1 MSDNT
6 QNQNVNT
13 YKTHTDPQHG
23 WLEVPFAMVYL
34 LGIGDKLTR
43 YSYMKRDCQTFY
55 LEEDQDVDTFI
66 RAYEAKFGARPNMVE
81 GSYSNGQSFVRNLT
95 RYDWATVLIK
105 TAERMAKGA

>member
-13 YKTHTDPQHG
+13 YIFHTDPGHG

-34 LGIGDKLTR
+34 LGIGDKLSS

-55 LEEDQDVDTFI
+55 LEEDCDAGRFI
-66 RAYEAKFGARPNMVE
+66 RAYEAKFGAKPEMVR

-105 TAERMAKGA
+105 TAERMAAGV

>member
-13 YKTHTDPQHG
+13 YKFHTDPGHG

-34 LGIGDKLTR
+34 LGIGDKLSS
-43 YSYMKRDCQTFY
+43 YSYMRDCQTFY
-55 LEEDQDVDTFI
+55 LEEDCDAGRFI
-66 RAYEAKFGARPNMVE
+66 RAYEAKFGAKPNMVE
-81 GSYSNGQSFVRNLT
+81 GTYVNGHSFVRNLT

-105 TAERMAKGA
+105 TAERMAVGV